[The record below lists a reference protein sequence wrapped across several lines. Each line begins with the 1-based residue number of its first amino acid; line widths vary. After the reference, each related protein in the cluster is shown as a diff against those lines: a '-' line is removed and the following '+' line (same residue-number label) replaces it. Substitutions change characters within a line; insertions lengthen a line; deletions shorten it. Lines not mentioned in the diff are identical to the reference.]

1 MVNFEIDEAALLQL
15 LQALIQIESVNPG
28 LDNNGG
34 GEAAIGEFISQRLQ
48 NSGLQVEIQPVA
60 DNRIN
65 VIARLKGTGAG
76 KCLMLN
82 GHTDTVSLQGM
93 EIAPLEPNYKE
104 GKVFGRGSLDMKA
117 GLAAM
122 IAAVESVLAAGVKL
136 KGDVLLSFVAD
147 EEHASLGAEKLVEDY
162 TADAVIICEPTNLD
176 ICIAHKGFS
185 WVNLEVFGKAAHGSR
200 FDEGVDAIVK
210 AGKFLSKLEEF
221 AEQVLGKKKH
231 PLLGPPSVHASLIN
245 GGLGLSTY
253 PDYCKVQMERRTLP
267 GESPEIVRNE
277 LEELIM
283 DLSRIDSK
291 FKAAVEVF
299 FSRYPVEVS
308 EETEIVQALT
318 RAGESVL
325 GKKPRY
331 VGVGGWLDS
340 GIFAAKGIPAISFGP
355 TGEGLH
361 AAVEYVEF
369 DSVVVTAQ
377 VLAQTIVDFCS

>member
-1 MVNFEIDEAALLQL
+1 MASFEIDEAGLLQL
-15 LQALIQIESVNPG
+15 LQDLIQIESVNPA
-28 LDNNGG
+28 LDSSGR
-34 GEAAIGEFISQRLQ
+34 GEAGIGAFIFQRLKD
-48 NSGLQVEIQPVA
+48 SGLQVEIQPVA
-60 DNRIN
+60 DSRVNI
-65 VIARLKGTGAG
+65 IARLKGAGSG

-82 GHTDTVSLQGM
+82 GHTDTVSLRGM
-93 EIAPLEPNYKE
+93 EIAPLEPEYRE

-122 IAAVESVLAAGVKL
+122 IVAAEAVLAAETKL

-147 EEHASLGAEKLVEDY
+147 EEHASLGTERLVQEY

-221 AEQVLGKKKH
+221 ADQVLGKKKH

-253 PDYCKVQMERRTLP
+253 PDYCKVQLERRTLP
-267 GESPEIVRNE
+267 GESPESVKTE
-277 LEELIM
+277 LEELIAE
-283 DLSRIDSK
+283 LSRADSK
-291 FKAAVEVF
+291 FKAAAEVF
-299 FSRYPVEVS
+299 FSRYPVEIS
-308 EETEIVQALT
+308 EEEEIVQTLT

-325 GKKPRY
+325 GKKPQY
-331 VGVGGWLDS
+331 IGVGGWLDS
-340 GIFAAKGIPAISFGP
+340 GIFAAGGIPAISFGP
-355 TGEGLH
+355 KGEGLH

-369 DSVVVTAQ
+369 DSVITTAQ
-377 VLAQTIVDFCS
+377 VLAQTIVDFCG

>member
-1 MVNFEIDEAALLQL
+1 MKRFEINETVLLQF
-15 LQALIQIESVNPG
+15 LQDLIRIESVNPG
-28 LDNNGG
+28 LDSSGS

-48 NSGLQVEIQPVA
+48 SSGLQVDIQPVA
-60 DNRIN
+60 DRRIN
-65 VIARLKGTGAG
+65 VVGRLKGVGSG

-93 EIAPLEPNYKE
+93 EIAPLEPTCKE

-122 IAAVESVLAAGVKL
+122 IIATESLLAAGAKL
-136 KGDVLLSFVAD
+136 KGDVLLSFVVD
-147 EEHASLGAEKLVEDY
+147 EEHASLGTEKLVQEY

-185 WVNLEVFGKAAHGSR
+185 WINLEVFGKAAHGSR

-210 AGKFLSKLEEF
+210 AGKFLGKLEEF
-221 AEQVLGKKKH
+221 ADQVLGKKKH

-253 PDYCKVQMERRTLP
+253 PDYCKVQLERRTLP
-267 GESPEIVRNE
+267 GESPESVKDE
-277 LEELIM
+277 LEGLIE
-283 DLSRIDSK
+283 DLSRNDIK
-291 FKAAVEVF
+291 FKAAAEVF

-308 EETEIVQALT
+308 EEEEIVQSLT
-318 RAGESVL
+318 RAGEVVL
-325 GKKPRY
+325 GKKPQY
-331 VGVGGWLDS
+331 IGVGGWLDS

-369 DSVVVTAQ
+369 DSVVVTAR
-377 VLAQTIVDFCS
+377 VLAQTIVDFCN